1 MKKLS
6 DVLSKEVV
14 NKIVCN
20 KLNTKVNNLENKIP
34 NATSLIHLNQ
44 CNTYKQNLE
53 KKMMIKK
60 LDVDKETSDVS
71 GLVIITVL
79 NTKIVEV
86 ENRIRDVTGLE
97 TISVLNTKI
106 GEVENK
112 IPDHSICIY
121 FDS

>member
-44 CNTYKQNLE
+44 CNTYKQKLE

-60 LDVDKETSDVS
+60 LHVDKETSDVS